1 MALSKNPHTVFFFM
15 IGCPHCDRA
24 RPIWESIKSEIPD
37 AMEIE
42 SADVPA
48 EARSRVSGFPRF
60 ERTNSKGVLIIE
72 VEGAPADADD
82 LRKKLKLG
90 KKGRGRRT
98 RYYRNRTR
106 RVTHRR
112 IR

>member
-24 RPIWESIKSEIPD
+24 RPIWDSIKSEIPNPL
-37 AMEIE
+37 EIE
-42 SADVPA
+42 AADVPVDA
-48 EARSRVSGFPRF
+48 KSRVSGFPRF
-60 ERTNSKGVLIIE
+60 ERTDQKGLMIVA
-72 VEGAPADADD
+72 VEGAPADAAD

-90 KKGRGRRT
+90 KKGGGRRT
-98 RYYRNRTR
+98 RKYRSRTR